1 MLAYPDAGL
10 SYDFYLRR
18 PVRELS
24 GVTDLEAE
32 LRAPQPSDVLMIRES
47 RWTAL
52 RLPGQERW
60 QVVLVDRIGRDRML
74 LLEPRR

>member
-24 GVTDLEAE
+24 EVTDLAAE
-32 LRAPQPSDVLMIRES
+32 LRAPGPTDSLVIREGADDRTGPS
-47 RWTAL
+47 R
-52 RLPGQERW
+52 RS
-60 QVVLVDRIGRDRML
+60 
-74 LLEPRR
+74 PRTGANC